1 MNNIEE
7 KSLRTWQETRC
18 VINSLVSVPSWLS
31 ALGAL
36 GVRDLISDAWNCSG
50 RCGQHTTSGL
60 TPWRRS
66 QLGGHQGLA
75 AALGALGVRGHSSVI
90 TSYRLGELRNHQLVT
105 DTWTVTTNTGATCSH
120 RKSHTKNSH
129 KCFLTEISQVHMSGT
144 TVRPKEIS
152 GIKGALGAP

>member
-18 VINSLVSVPSWLS
+18 VINSLVSVPGWLS

-50 RCGQHTTSGL
+50 RCGQHTTAGL
-60 TPWRRS
+60 TLWRRRS

-90 TSYRLGELRNHQLVT
+90 TSY
-105 DTWTVTTNTGATCSH
+105 
-120 RKSHTKNSH
+120 
-129 KCFLTEISQVHMSGT
+129 
-144 TVRPKEIS
+144 
-152 GIKGALGAP
+152 